1 MNKGLNKII
10 VVIRKTRLD
19 ELVKKYNTLEQAK
32 FYIEHLGADFSDYI
46 NEHTNYWEQVKKIK
60 KVCEM
65 KARIQVVDREY
76 LPNLILGEEDI
87 IIVLGQDG
95 LVANTLKY
103 TNGQPVIGVNP
114 DPSRWDGVLLPFT
127 PEQIGNA
134 INKVLLKEYETKS
147 VTMAEARLTNGES
160 IIAVNDLF
168 IGRKTHVSARYSI
181 MIDGK
186 TDNQS
191 SSGIIVSTG
200 LGSTGWYKSIITGA
214 RKVNRNKDTNFKGM
228 DWSGEK
234 LFYNVREPY
243 PSNST
248 DTNIVFGEI
257 SKNQEIK
264 IVSQMPE
271 EGVIFSDGMEYDAV
285 EFTAGMEAKIRVSDR
300 KGVLVLNS

>member
-1 MNKGLNKII
+1 
-10 VVIRKTRLD
+10 
-19 ELVKKYNTLEQAK
+19 
-32 FYIEHLGADFSDYI
+32 
-46 NEHTNYWEQVKKIK
+46 
-60 KVCEM
+60 
-65 KARIQVVDREY
+65 
-76 LPNLILGEEDI
+76 
-87 IIVLGQDG
+87 
-95 LVANTLKY
+95 
-103 TNGQPVIGVNP
+103 
-114 DPSRWDGVLLPFT
+114 
-127 PEQIGNA
+127 
-134 INKVLLKEYETKS
+134 
-147 VTMAEARLTNGES
+147 MAEARLTNGES

-186 TDNQS
+186 TDDQS